1 MNKKNKS
8 YTEEFKK
15 TIAELNNQGKSA
27 TALASEYCIDRRL
40 IYRWRNLYKEI
51 AVEDGKTV
59 TNAEYLKMQ
68 KQLKELEKENEI
80 LKKAVAIFAVD

>member
-1 MNKKNKS
+1 MNIITQDILYK
-8 YTEEFKK
+8 
-15 TIAELNNQGKSA
+15 QGIVKYSLKFRVTKAA
-27 TALASEYCIDRRL
+27 TALASEYGIDRRL

-80 LKKAVAIFAVD
+80 